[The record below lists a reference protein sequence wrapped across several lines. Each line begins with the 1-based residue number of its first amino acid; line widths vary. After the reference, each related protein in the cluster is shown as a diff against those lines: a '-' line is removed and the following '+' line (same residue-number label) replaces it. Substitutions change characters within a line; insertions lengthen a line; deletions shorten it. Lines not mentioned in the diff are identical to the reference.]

1 MGINMKKITVLMS
14 TYNGEKYIREQLDSI
29 FSQKDVDINLLI
41 RDDGSTDSTLEI
53 LRSYQRNHQNMDV
66 IYDGENV
73 KPCLSFL
80 RLIKMAVETDY
91 YALAD
96 QDDIWDD
103 DKLCI
108 AINMLETF
116 PTNVPALYFSNLK
129 IVDENDVY
137 YRQSHEKPIDISN
150 KYSCLVEPKATG
162 CTVVYN
168 QALAMFVHDRIPS
181 TFSMHDTFLFTIA
194 ALCGNVI
201 YDYNAHIDYRQ
212 HGSNSVGTYLK
223 NKPVK
228 AYIRQIH
235 RLFNRDLQPRYE
247 NATQI
252 YTLYGKYFKENDP
265 KCFEKLETIIQYKD
279 SFRRKAKLLFD
290 RELRPSKDGLYL
302 IRFYILVLLNLL

>member
-1 MGINMKKITVLMS
+1 MKKITVLMS
-14 TYNGEKYIREQLDSI
+14 TYNGEKYIKEQLDSI
-29 FSQKDVDINLLI
+29 FDQKGVDLNLLI
-41 RDDGSTDSTLEI
+41 RDDGSTDATVEI
-53 LRSYQRNHQNMDV
+53 LRNYQRNHQNMN
-66 IYDGENV
+66 IICDGENL

-80 RLIKMAVETDY
+80 RLVNMALETDY

-103 DKLCI
+103 DKLCT

-116 PTNVPALYFSNLK
+116 PTSVPALYFSNLK
-129 IVDENDVY
+129 IVDENDIF
-137 YRQSHEKPIDISN
+137 YRKSHERPIDISN

-168 QALAMFVHDRIPS
+168 RALAMFVHDRMPS
-181 TFSMHDTFLFTIA
+181 TFSMHDTFLFMIA
-194 ALCGNVI
+194 AMCGNVI

-228 AYIRQIH
+228 AYIKQIQ
-235 RLFNRDLQPRYE
+235 RLFDRNLQPRYE
-247 NATQI
+247 NAVQI
-252 YTLYGKYFKENDP
+252 FTLYGDYFKENDP
-265 KCFEKLETIIQYKD
+265 DCLEKLETIIRYKD
-279 SFRRKAKLLFD
+279 SVCSKAKLLFD
-290 RELRPSKDGLYL
+290 RELRPSKGGLYL